1 MGRMATRL
9 IFEIAWTHVTAR
21 VRQTLVGMA
30 GVAMGVGFT
39 IMMAGLMQGSQI
51 DFLRQL
57 VDTMPHVTIQD
68 ERRAAPAQP
77 ADREYGAVQ
86 MSNVANLN
94 SRPGIRYPETVM
106 ASLRSWIPGDVAPS
120 VRTSAIIDHGGGRI
134 GVTLTGIDPRLEAR
148 VSKLASQMR
157 EGRITDLSRAPNAV
171 LIGEAL
177 AQKLALKAGNSVAL
191 IGGNGTQVS
200 ASVVGIF
207 RSGLKSVDEGQIYAL
222 TGFAQMMMGQNGVI
236 NELRL
241 RLNDPL
247 RAQQVA
253 TQVEAQT
260 GYKSVSW
267 QEANADLLSTF
278 AVRDFIVLTVMG
290 AMLLTS
296 SFATYNIIS
305 TITHE
310 KRQDIA
316 IMKSLGMREYAVRN
330 IFIIE
335 SALIGAVGIL
345 FGWVLGY
352 LLCFGWSHITIYNML
367 TGANVPL
374 EIYYSPMHYIVAGGV
389 SLVCCT
395 GAAFFPARKAT
406 RVHPVEIIRGAS

>member
-1 MGRMATRL
+1 MASNL
-9 IFEIAWTHVTAR
+9 LFNIAWTHVTTR

-57 VDTMPHVTIQD
+57 VDTMPHVTVQD
-68 ERRAAPAQP
+68 ERRSAPLQP

-86 MSNVANLN
+86 MSSVANVN
-94 SRPGIRYPETVM
+94 NRPGLRYPESMM
-106 ASLRSWIPGDVAPS
+106 ASMRSWLPGDVAPS
-120 VRTSAIIDHGGGRI
+120 VRTTAIIDHGGRVGI
-134 GVTLTGIDPRLEAR
+134 TLIGIDPRQEAK
-148 VSKLASQMR
+148 VSKLPTQMR
-157 EGRITDLSRAPNAV
+157 EGQLNDLLRAPNAII
-171 LIGEAL
+171 IGQAL
-177 AQKLALKAGNSVAL
+177 AEKLAVKTGDTVNL
-191 IGGNGTQVS
+191 IGGKGTQVS
-200 ASVVGIF
+200 SSIVGIF
-207 RSGLKSVDEGQIYAL
+207 RSGLKRVDEGQIYAL
-222 TGFAQMMMGQNGVI
+222 LGTAQVMMGQSGII

-241 RLNDPL
+241 RLNDPIIADAIAK
-247 RAQQVA
+247 R
-253 TQVEAQT
+253 VEGQT

-267 QEANADLLSTF
+267 QESNSDLLSSF

-305 TITHE
+305 TITNE

-316 IMKSLGMREYAVRN
+316 IMKSLGMRETSVRR

-335 SALIGAVGIL
+335 AGIIGLVGMLAGWAIGYALC
-345 FGWVLGY
+345 Y
-352 LLCFGWSHITIYNML
+352 SWSQITIYNTL
-367 TGANVPL
+367 TGTNVPIS
-374 EIYYSPMHYIVAGGV
+374 IYYSPVHYIVAGGI
-389 SLVCCT
+389 SLLCCT

>member
-1 MGRMATRL
+1 MNL
-9 IFEIAWTHVTAR
+9 LLDIAWTHVTTR

-51 DFLRQL
+51 DFLHQL
-57 VDTMPHVTIQD
+57 VDTMPHVTVQD
-68 ERRAAPAQP
+68 ERRAPPEQP

-86 MSNVANLN
+86 MSNVANVN
-94 SRPGIRYPETVM
+94 SRPGIKYPQSVM
-106 ASLRSWIPGDVAPS
+106 ASLRSWIPGDVTPS
-120 VRTSAIIDHGGGRI
+120 VRTTAIIDHGGGRI
-134 GVTLTGIDPRLEAR
+134 GITLVGIDPRQEVR

-157 EGRITDLSRAPNAV
+157 EGQISDLTRAPNGII
-171 LIGEAL
+171 IGQAL
-177 AQKLALKAGNSVAL
+177 AEKLAVRTGETLTL
-191 IGGNGTQVS
+191 TGGESTEVT
-200 ASVVGIF
+200 ATVVGVF
-207 RSGLKSVDEGQIYAL
+207 RSGLKRVDEGQIYSL
-222 TGFAQMMMGQNGVI
+222 ISFAQVMMGQSGII

-247 RAQQVA
+247 TAQKVA
-253 TQVEAQT
+253 AEVEAQT

-267 QEANADLLSTF
+267 EEANSDLLSSF

-305 TITHE
+305 TITYE

-330 IFIIE
+330 IFIVEAAI
-335 SALIGAVGIL
+335 IGVVGIV
-345 FGWVLGY
+345 FGWLLGY
-352 LLCFGWSHITIYNML
+352 ALCYSWSKITIYNTM
-367 TGANVPL
+367 TGTTVPL
-374 EIYYSPMHYIVAGGV
+374 SIYYSPMQYMVAGGI
-389 SLVCCT
+389 SLLCCT

>member
-1 MGRMATRL
+1 MATKL
-9 IFEIAWTHVTAR
+9 LFEIAWTHVTAR

-30 GVAMGVGFT
+30 GVSMGVGFT

-57 VDTMPHVTIQD
+57 VDTMPHITVQD
-68 ERRAAPAQP
+68 ERRSAPTQP
-77 ADREYGAVQ
+77 ADQEYGAVQ

-94 SRPGIRYPETVM
+94 NRPGIRYPENVM
-106 ASLRSWIPGDVAPS
+106 ASLRSWLPGDVAPS
-120 VRTSAIIDHGGGRI
+120 TRTTAIIDHGGGRI
-134 GVTLTGIDPRLEAR
+134 GVTLMGIDPRQEVR
-148 VSKLASQMR
+148 VSKLGSQMH
-157 EGRITDLSRAPNAV
+157 EGQVTDLSRAPNAII
-171 LIGEAL
+171 IGEAL
-177 AQKLALKAGNSVAL
+177 AQKLALKTGNTVL
-191 IGGNGTQVS
+191 LVGGQGAEVNST
-200 ASVVGIF
+200 VVGIF
-207 RSGLKSVDEGQIYAL
+207 RSGIKRVDEGQIYGL
-222 TGFAQMMMGQNGVI
+222 TSFAQMMMGQSGVI
-236 NELRL
+236 NELRV

-247 RAQQVA
+247 LAQQVA
-253 TQVEAQT
+253 TQVEAQS

-316 IMKSLGMREYAVRN
+316 IMKSLGMREYWVRR

-335 SALIGAVGIL
+335 SAIIGTVGIV
-345 FGWVLGY
+345 FGWLLGY
-352 LLCFGWSHITIYNML
+352 LLCYGWSHITIYNML

-374 EIYYSPMHYIVAGGV
+374 EIYYSPVHYIVAGGV
-389 SLVCCT
+389 SLICCT